1 MKKTDNLIHRFRKQL
16 MLLAMLVM
24 GVTVAVGQ
32 VTTSGM
38 NGKITGSNGESLPGA
53 TVVAVHTPS
62 GSQYGTTTDIDGNYR
77 IPNMNVGGPYKVTVS
92 YVGFES
98 YVNSEVYLNLGQTFK
113 LSAKLSEKAS
123 TISGVEV
130 VGARYDIF
138 DGNRTGTET
147 NVSLQSIERMPS
159 IGRNFSDYTRLTPQ
173 ARVTQGGG
181 IEIAGT
187 NNRYNAIYID
197 GAVNNDVFG
206 LTNQG
211 TNGGQTGIS
220 PFSMDIIEQVSIQ
233 IAPYD
238 IKLGGFAGAGINAV
252 TRRGNNEF
260 EGSAYYYTR
269 NEGFA
274 GKTPTDDP
282 DADRTKLNPFTSKTY
297 GLRLGGPIIKDK
309 LFFFVNAELQNDETP
324 QPFDFA
330 TYNGEVTADQLS
342 QLTNRLNEYGYDP
355 GGYTNVTNTLDG
367 TKLFARLDW
376 NISKVHKLMVRHQY
390 TKAEQNSPSNSNI
403 TNIRFANS
411 GILFPSTTNSTA
423 IELKSNIS
431 SKMSNSLIMGFTFV
445 RDDRDP
451 MGNNFPFVR
460 IKDGTSNI
468 YFGSEEFST
477 GNQLNQDII
486 TLTDNFEIY
495 KGKHTFTFGTHNELY
510 KMYNLFIRQNF
521 GSYQFNSIDDFLSG
535 APAYQ
540 FDRTFS
546 AVDNVTGDGS
556 KAAAEFRAL
565 QVGLYAQDE
574 IQVNNKLK
582 VTVGLRVDMP
592 MFLDNPKLNQD
603 FNDNVIPIVEAA
615 GWDLEGAKT
624 GQMPDVAIMFN
635 PRVGFNYDIKGDQSF
650 QLRGGAGLFT
660 SRIPYVWPGASFQN
674 NAVMTGGMRVTAAG
688 SPELIFNPAWDNQP
702 SIPPTQPSGQ
712 VDIFAKDFK
721 FPKVFRTSLAV
732 DKKLPWGMV
741 GTVDVTFTKNLNNV
755 LYYNLRYEKTG
766 SLTGTGD
773 DRPIWSRIDLG
784 TDPNTGKSRAYTDI
798 MLGTNTNKGYSYNLT
813 AQLQKNF
820 ANGIAG
826 SIAYTLGHA
835 KSMNDG
841 VSSQNSSQWR
851 VPNVRG
857 KNDIDLAT
865 SDFDMGS
872 RIVGF
877 LSYKKEYLKHTA
889 TTVSLFY
896 TGQSGATFSYGYAD
910 GSSKYLGE
918 DNNSL
923 ELMYVPKDQNDIN
936 LIDLLNTDGSVKLSA
951 EQQWT
956 DLNAFIEGDDYLS
969 GRRGEYVERNSSRVP
984 FMNIFDFRIA
994 QDFYV
999 NVGGKRNTL
1008 QVSMDIFNI
1017 GNLINKDWGR
1027 IYYSSGAYYNNYPLV
1042 KMEGFEDDNT
1052 TPKFSFTKPKG
1063 ETWGIDD
1070 SGVLSSRWQGQI
1082 SIRYIFN

>member
-1 MKKTDNLIHRFRKQL
+1 MRKTNKLIHRFSRQF
-16 MLLAMLVM
+16 MFIIAFMM
-24 GVTVAVGQ
+24 SITVAVGQ

-53 TVVAVHTPS
+53 TVVAIHIPS
-62 GSQYGTTTDIDGNYR
+62 GSQYGTTTDVDGNYR
-77 IPNMNVGGPYKVTVS
+77 IPNMNVGGPYKITVS

-98 YVNSEVYLNLGQTFK
+98 YNNSEVYLNLGQTFK
-113 LSAKLSEKAS
+113 LSTKLSEKAS
-123 TISGVEV
+123 TITGVEV

-138 DGNRTGTET
+138 DGNRTGAET
-147 NVSLQSIERMPS
+147 NVSLETIERMPS

-206 LTNQG
+206 LTDQG

-233 IAPYD
+233 VAPYD

-260 EGSAYYYTR
+260 QGSAYYITR

-274 GKTPTDDP
+274 GKTPTNDETV
-282 DADRTKLNPFTSKTY
+282 DRKKLNPFSSNTY
-297 GLRLGGPIIKDK
+297 GFRLGGPIIKDK
-309 LFFFVNAELQNDETP
+309 LFFFVNAEIQQDETP
-324 QPFDFA
+324 QPFDFT
-330 TYNGEVTADQLS
+330 TYNGDVTAEQLGQLS
-342 QLTNRLNEYGYDP
+342 AKLNGYGYDA
-355 GGYTNVTNTLDG
+355 GGYTDVNRTLDG
-367 TKLFARLDW
+367 TKFFARLDW
-376 NISKVHKLMVRHQY
+376 NINKVHKLMVRHQY
-390 TKAEQNSPSNSNI
+390 TKAEQFSPSNSSI
-403 TNIRFANS
+403 TAIRFANS
-411 GILFPSTTNSTA
+411 GIYFPSTTNSSA

-431 SKMSNSLIMGFTFV
+431 NQMSNSLILGFTFV

-451 MGNNFPFVR
+451 MGSNFPYVR
-460 IKDGTSNI
+460 IKDGSSNI

-477 GNQLNQDII
+477 GNMLNQDII
-486 TLTDNFEIY
+486 TLTDNFELY
-495 KGKHTFTFGTHNELY
+495 KGKHTFTFGTHNEFY

-521 GSYQFNSIDDFLSG
+521 GSYQFNSIDDFLSD

-546 AVDNVTGDGS
+546 AVDDITGDGS
-556 KAAAEFRAL
+556 KAAAEFNAL
-565 QVGLYAQDE
+565 QIGLYAQDE
-574 IQVNNKLK
+574 IQVSDKFK

-592 MFLDNPKLNQD
+592 MFLDQPALNED
-603 FNDNVIPIVEAA
+603 FNNNVIPILEEA

-624 GQMPDVAIMFN
+624 GQTPDVAIMFN
-635 PRVGFNYDIKGDQSF
+635 PRVGFNYDVKGDQSF
-650 QLRGGAGLFT
+650 QIRGGAGLFT

-674 NAVMTGGMRVTAAG
+674 NAVMTGGMRITAAG
-688 SPELIFNPAWDNQP
+688 SPELVFNPDWDNQP
-702 SIPPTQPSGQ
+702 SVPPTQPSGQ
-712 VDIFAKDFK
+712 VDIFAKEFK
-721 FPKVFRTSLAV
+721 FPKVFRTSIAV
-732 DKKLPWGMV
+732 DKKLPWGVV
-741 GTVDVTFTKNLNNV
+741 GTFEATYTKTLNNV
-755 LYYNLRYEKTG
+755 LYYNLAYEKTG
-766 SLTGTGD
+766 ELTGTGD
-773 DRPIWSRIDLG
+773 NRPIWSKIALG
-784 TDPNTGKSRAYTDI
+784 TDPNTEANRKYTDI
-798 MLGTNTNKGYSYNLT
+798 ILGTNTKEGYSYNIT
-813 AQLQKNF
+813 AQLQKTF
-820 ANGIAG
+820 TNGLAG
-826 SIAYTLGHA
+826 SIAYNLGHA

-877 LSYKKEYLKHTA
+877 ISYKKEYLKHTA

-896 TGQSGATFSYGYAD
+896 TGQSGASFSYGYAD

-923 ELMYVPKDQNDIN
+923 ELMYVPVDQNDIN
-936 LIDLLNTDGSVKLSA
+936 LVDITVGESTLTA
-951 EQQWT
+951 AQQWE

-969 GRRGEYVERNSSRVP
+969 GRRGEYVERNHSRVP

-994 QDFYV
+994 QDFFITA
-999 NVGGKRNTL
+999 GGKRNTL
-1008 QVSMDIFNI
+1008 QVAFDIFNL

-1042 KMEGFEDDNT
+1042 KMEGFEDDAT
-1052 TPKFSFTKPKG
+1052 TPKFSFKKPKG
-1063 ETWGIDD
+1063 DTWAIDD
-1070 SGVLSSRWQGQI
+1070 SGILSSRWQGQLTV
-1082 SIRYIFN
+1082 RYIFN

>member
-1 MKKTDNLIHRFRKQL
+1 MRKRDNWFRSIGKHFLLVTAFL
-16 MLLAMLVM
+16 MTAALSF
-24 GVTVAVGQ
+24 GQ

-38 NGKITGSNGESLPGA
+38 NGKITGATGESLPGA
-53 TVVAVHTPS
+53 TIIAVHTPS
-62 GSQYGTTTDIDGNYR
+62 GSQYGTTTDIDGVYR
-77 IPNMNVGGPYKVTVS
+77 ISNMNVGGPYRVTVS

-98 YVNSEVYLNLGQTFK
+98 YVNNNVYLNLGQTLK
-113 LSAKLSEKAS
+113 LTVKLSEQAA
-123 TISGVEV
+123 TLEGVEV

-173 ARVTQGGG
+173 ARVTQQGG

-206 LTNQG
+206 LTNTG

-220 PFSMDIIEQVSIQ
+220 AFSMDIIEQVSIQ

-260 EGSAYYYTR
+260 EGSAYYLTR
-269 NEGFA
+269 NEGLA
-274 GKTPTDDP
+274 GKTPTDIE
-282 DADRTKLNPFTSKTY
+282 DADRTKLDPFSSKTY
-297 GLRLGGPIIKDK
+297 GFRLGGPIIKDK
-309 LFFFVNAELQNDETP
+309 LFFFVNAEIQKDETP
-324 QPFDFA
+324 QPFQFD
-330 TYNGEVTADQLS
+330 TYQGTVTPAQLS
-342 QLTNRLNEYGYDP
+342 QLSSKLNGYGYDP
-355 GGYTNVTNTLDG
+355 GGYSDVINSLEG
-367 TKLFARLDW
+367 TKFFARLDW
-376 NISKVHKLMVRHQY
+376 NINKVHKLMVRHQY
-390 TKAEQNSPSNSNI
+390 TKAEQNSPSNSSS
-403 TNIRFANS
+403 TNLRFGNS
-411 GILFPSTTNSTA
+411 GIFFPSTTNSSA

-431 SKMSNSLIMGFTFV
+431 SSMSNSLIMGFTSV
-445 RDDRDP
+445 TDDRDP
-451 MGNNFPFVR
+451 MGNNFPYVR

-477 GNQLNQDII
+477 ANNLTQDII

-495 KGKHTFTFGTHNELY
+495 KGKHTFTFGTHNEFY
-510 KMYNLFIRQNF
+510 KMYNLFVRQNF
-521 GSYQFNSIDDFLSG
+521 GSYQFNSIDDFLTG

-540 FDRTFS
+540 YDRTFS
-546 AVDNVTGDGS
+546 AVDNITGDGS
-556 KAAAEFRAL
+556 KAAAEFNAL
-565 QVGLYAQDE
+565 QIGFYAQDE
-574 IQVNNKLK
+574 IQVSEKFK
-582 VTVGLRVDMP
+582 VTLGLRADIP
-592 MFLDNPKLNQD
+592 MFLDNPRVNED
-603 FNDNVIPIVEAA
+603 FNNNVIPILEAA
-615 GWDLEGAKT
+615 GWDVEGAKT
-624 GQMPDVAIMFN
+624 GQMPDVAIMLN
-635 PRVGFNYDIKGDQSF
+635 PRVGFNYDVNGDQTF
-650 QLRGGAGLFT
+650 QIRGGAGLFT

-688 SPELIFNPAWDNQP
+688 SPELIFNPDWNNQP

-721 FPKVFRTSLAV
+721 FPKVFRTSIAV
-732 DKKLPWGMV
+732 DKKLPWGVV
-741 GTVDVTFTKNLNNV
+741 GTFDVTFTKNLNNV

-766 SLTGTGD
+766 NLTGTGD

-784 TDPNTGKSRAYTDI
+784 KDPNTDKNRAYTDI
-798 MLGTNTNKGYSYNLT
+798 ILGTNTNKGYSYNITL
-813 AQLQKNF
+813 QLQKTF
-820 ANGIAG
+820 ASGLAG
-826 SIAYTLGHA
+826 SLAYNLGHA

-857 KNDIDLAT
+857 KNDLDLAT

-872 RIVGF
+872 RVVGF

-896 TGQSGATFSYGYAD
+896 TGQSGATYSYGYAD

-923 ELMYVPKDQNDIN
+923 ELMYVPKDRNDIN
-936 LIDLLNTDGSVKLSA
+936 LVDITVGESTLTADQQWEDLNT
-951 EQQWT
+951 
-956 DLNAFIEGDDYLS
+956 FIEGDDYLS
-969 GRRGEYVERNSSRVP
+969 GRRGDYTERNSSRVP
-984 FMNIFDFRIA
+984 FMNMFDFRIA
-994 QDFYV
+994 QDFFV

-1008 QVSMDIFNI
+1008 QVALDIFNL
-1017 GNLINKDWGR
+1017 GNMINKDWGR

-1042 KMEGFEDDNT
+1042 KMEGYEADGT
-1052 TPKFSFTKPKG
+1052 TAKFSFKKPKG

-1070 SGVLSSRWQGQI
+1070 SGLLSSRWQGQI

>member
-411 GILFPSTTNSTA
+411 GVLFPSTTNSTA

-755 LYYNLRYEKTG
+755 LYYNVRYEKTG

-784 TDPNTGKSRAYTDI
+784 KDPNTDKNRAYTDI